1 MSPHAGSKAAVE
13 EAVNALSWL
22 HGLAGLQQLGGL
34 PLVQTTLEGLKRT
47 LARPNVRKEPIT
59 ADMLKAMVEA
69 AGPDPS
75 LTEIRLLAVCLLA
88 FAGFMRC
95 DELVKLKSDDINF
108 NSESMVVR
116 VQSSKTDQYRE
127 GASLVIARTGLP
139 TCPVAMME
147 RYFHRGEL
155 ESTHKGF
162 VFRGVT
168 QTKARE
174 RLRKTGGLSYT
185 RLRELLLSKIS
196 QLGYDPTLFSMHSRR
211 AGGATN
217 AGVEDRLWSLE
228 VRNSQRWLCKRL
240 SGKASG
246 GF

>member
-1 MSPHAGSKAAVE
+1 M
-13 EAVNALSWL
+13 LF
-22 HGLAGLQQLGGL
+22 HGCMGWQGCSHWGGL

-47 LARPNVRKEPIT
+47 LARPKVRKEPIM
-59 ADMLKAMVEA
+59 ADMLKAMVEV

-95 DELVKLKSDDINF
+95 DELVKLKCDDITF

-116 VQSSKTDQYRE
+116 VQSSKTDQYRD

-147 RYFHRGEL
+147 RYFHRREL

-168 QTKARE
+168 PTKAGE
-174 RLRKTGGLSYT
+174 RLRKT

-196 QLGYDPTLFSMHSRR
+196 QLGYDPTLFSMHSLR
-211 AGGATN
+211 AGGATAAAN
-217 AGVEDRLWSLE
+217 AGVEDRLFKRHGRWKSETAKDGYVKDSVERRLE
-228 VRNSQRWLCKRL
+228 VSKQL
-240 SGKASG
+240 GI
-246 GF
+246 